1 MRLLHPCTTPHWI
14 FEALF
19 ILCLLP
25 FATSF
30 LPQSPVCGRSYFV
43 DVHAAVL
50 PQRVMRLAG
59 EPYRNVGLRAKS
71 KATED
76 SQGGSASPRGPVQEP
91 MPGKLEENVLRVVD
105 AMLAI
110 GEPARMHVAPKGDLP
125 LDLITSTADALMN
138 DDAYTRA
145 IYRRAREAKGTKDEQ
160 ALEEVR
166 PSVKRH
172 TLARWWRAQS

>member
-1 MRLLHPCTTPHWI
+1 
-14 FEALF
+14 
-19 ILCLLP
+19 
-25 FATSF
+25 
-30 LPQSPVCGRSYFV
+30 
-43 DVHAAVL
+43 
-50 PQRVMRLAG
+50 
-59 EPYRNVGLRAKS
+59 
-71 KATED
+71 
-76 SQGGSASPRGPVQEP
+76 